1 MQYDYDLITI
11 GAGSGGVAACRRA
24 AAHGARV
31 LLVEADRV
39 GGTCVMRG
47 CVPKKIM
54 MYAASFADMVAQAP
68 GYGWSLGAA
77 RFDMAH
83 WADKKAAELDR
94 LERVYHNMLAQSGVT
109 LLHGYGRIQAAHTVA
124 VDGRTYT
131 AGRILLATGGTPNR
145 PDVEGLDVAMTSD
158 DLLNLRSVPDSL
170 LIIGG
175 GYIGVEFASIMARLG
190 AKVHMVYRDTW
201 PLRGFDHDLRTRL
214 ATALQAKGVV
224 LHSNQQIERLEA
236 TANGHVLHVKDG
248 ATIAAQA
255 ALNATGR
262 RPNVAGLGLQAVGIQ
277 IDKKGAIPVDN
288 FSHTTADHVWAIGDV
303 TNRVNL
309 TPMAIAQ
316 GRAFADTEFGKQRRE
331 ADHEQFAS
339 AVFTDPPIGTVGLTE
354 QAASQCAKV
363 DVYES
368 EFRPMK
374 DAFVGGQTR
383 TYMKLLADAQTGK
396 VLGVHMIGADAPEI
410 IQSLSV
416 AVRCG
421 ATKADFDRTLAVH
434 PTSAEEFVLMREKT
448 RTAGPATGKKADSQA

>member
-24 AAHGARV
+24 AAHGAKV
-31 LLVEADRV
+31 LLIEADRV

-68 GYGWSLGAA
+68 GYGWSLGTA

-94 LERVYHNMLAQSGVT
+94 LESVYHNMLAQSGVT
-109 LLHGYGRIQAAHTVA
+109 VLQGHGSIQAAHTVA
-124 VDGRTYT
+124 VDGRAYT
-131 AGRILLATGGTPNR
+131 AGRILLATGSVPNR
-145 PDVEGLDVAMTSD
+145 PDVTGLDAAMTSD
-158 DLLNLRSVPDSL
+158 DLLHLRSVPDSL

-201 PLRGFDHDLRTRL
+201 PLRGFDDDLRTRL
-214 ATALQAKGVV
+214 AAALQAKGVV
-224 LHSNQQIERLEA
+224 LHSSQQMQRLEA
-236 TANGHVLHVKDG
+236 TANGYVLHVQDG
-248 ATIAAQA
+248 AAITAQA

-262 RPNVAGLGLQAVGIQ
+262 RPNVTGLGLHAVGIEP
-277 IDKKGAIPVDN
+277 DKKGAIPVND
-288 FSHTTADHVWAIGDV
+288 FSQTTADHVWAIGDV

-309 TPMAIAQ
+309 TPMAIAE
-316 GRAFADTEFGKQRRE
+316 GRAFADTEFGNQKRGVE
-331 ADHEQFAS
+331 HSQFAS

-354 QAASQCAKV
+354 QAAAQYGVV

-374 DAFVGGQTR
+374 DAFVGGQNR
-383 TYMKLLADAQTGK
+383 TYMKLLADARSGK

-434 PTSAEEFVLMREKT
+434 PTAAEEFVLMRERS
-448 RTAGPATGKKADSQA
+448 RTIGQGADDRT